1 MKPSALAL
9 VAVLVLPCW
18 LGPVVSA
25 ADEPAK
31 VNTFINHKVVPGTR
45 RISLNQP
52 LRLEFTT
59 LPRQVEGVDVALAV
73 ANGISLAARD
83 SWRILGKPVVVE
95 GDKTKTITVTL
106 TLMARSTGDLPLP
119 RFPLGWLSGDPLAE
133 FGVVTVGSNIQIA
146 GEVRPLPPECDG
158 AGGILWGVQLADVRD
173 RFPGETPKV
182 DGERTLLRVNSGLE
196 LVFRGGEMT
205 DAQVVAP
212 GLSLE
217 QARTSFLERWG
228 VPLSEDAAGLTWAMG
243 WTRITAVPGTDGVA
257 VTVSREDLQ
266 AKQAASK
273 VKARVFSAFDAP
285 SGIPAKP

>member
-18 LGPVVSA
+18 LGPAVSA
-25 ADEPAK
+25 AEDSAK
-31 VNTFINHKVVPGTR
+31 TNVFVNHRVVPVSR
-45 RISLNQP
+45 RIALNQP
-52 LRLEFTT
+52 LRLDFTT
-59 LPRQVEGVDVALAV
+59 LPRQVDGVDVALVV

-83 SWRILGKPVVVE
+83 SWRIVGKPVVAE
-95 GDKTKTITVTL
+95 GDKTKTVTVTL
-106 TLMARSTGDLPLP
+106 TLLARATGDLPLP
-119 RFPLGWLSGDPLAE
+119 RFPMGWLSGDPLAE

-146 GEVRPLPPECDG
+146 GEVRPLPPECEG
-158 AGGILWGVQLADVRD
+158 AGGVLWGAQLAEAKE
-173 RFPGETPKV
+173 RFPGEIPKV
-182 DGERTLLRVNSGLE
+182 EGERTLLKASSGLT
-196 LVFRGGEMT
+196 LVFRGGELT
-205 DAQVVAP
+205 DAQVTAP

-228 VPLSEDAAGLTWAMG
+228 VPLSEDATGLTWAMG
-243 WTRITAVPGTDGVA
+243 WTRITAVPGADGVA

-285 SGIPAKP
+285 GRP